1 MIRHILKIMWNQ
13 RRSNGWI
20 FAELAV
26 VAAVLWMM
34 IDTFWV
40 DYRTYH
46 APLGFDIGN
55 VWRFKLSDLDAKAPG
70 YVPDSLYHSS
80 DPEDLTRLMT
90 QIRQNPEVEDVCV
103 TFYSCPYSN
112 GNSWREVKPV
122 DGDTIYAMMIDT
134 FWVDYRT
141 YHAPL
146 GFDIGNVWRF
156 KLSDLD
162 AKAPGYVP
170 DSLYHSSDPE
180 DLTRLMTQIR
190 QNPEVEDVCVTFY
203 SCPYSNGNSWREVKP
218 VDGDTIYAAHMESF
232 QMRNVTPEY
241 FRLFRIRTVDGEPV
255 YDKVAGRHNVIVITP
270 EMAEG
275 FYHGAPNI
283 VGRRVYHGGHDLSS
297 EIAAVSTS
305 IRTNEYERP
314 EASYFQCLEGETY
327 NSTVSSFG
335 ASSAEFCVR
344 MKRPYTQNEMNLF
357 LDGMGERLKVNNL
370 YVYGITPISSFRE
383 QQLSQKEREANN
395 KISLMVFMLVNVF
408 FGIIGTFWLRMQNRK
423 GEIGL
428 RMALGAHRI
437 TLERYMYTEGL
448 CLLAFTLPLLIIF
461 AFNMVYMDQLD
472 SYRQPLT
479 FMRFLMTF
487 GFTYLLMGVM
497 ICIGVWFPVRKVVR
511 LAPAEALRY
520 E

>member
-55 VWRFKLSDLDAKAPG
+55 VWRFKLSDLDTKAPG
-70 YVPDSLYHSS
+70 Y
-80 DPEDLTRLMT
+80 M
-90 QIRQNPEVEDVCV
+90 
-103 TFYSCPYSN
+103 
-112 GNSWREVKPV
+112 
-122 DGDTIYAMMIDT
+122 
-134 FWVDYRT
+134 
-141 YHAPL
+141 
-146 GFDIGNVWRF
+146 
-156 KLSDLD
+156 
-162 AKAPGYVP
+162 P

-241 FRLFRIRTVDGEPV
+241 FRLFRIRTVDGGPV

-357 LDGMGERLKVNNL
+357 LDGM
-370 YVYGITPISSFRE
+370 
-383 QQLSQKEREANN
+383 REA
-395 KISLMVFMLVNVF
+395 
-408 FGIIGTFWLRMQNRK
+408 
-423 GEIGL
+423 
-428 RMALGAHRI
+428 
-437 TLERYMYTEGL
+437 EGQQSL
-448 CLLAFTLPLLIIF
+448 CLRHYPDLL
-461 AFNMVYMDQLD
+461 
-472 SYRQPLT
+472 
-479 FMRFLMTF
+479 
-487 GFTYLLMGVM
+487 
-497 ICIGVWFPVRKVVR
+497 FP
-511 LAPAEALRY
+511 
-520 E
+520 

>member
-13 RRSNGWI
+13 RCSNGWI

-26 VAAVLWMM
+26 VAAVLW
-34 IDTFWV
+34 
-40 DYRTYH
+40 
-46 APLGFDIGN
+46 
-55 VWRFKLSDLDAKAPG
+55 
-70 YVPDSLYHSS
+70 
-80 DPEDLTRLMT
+80 
-90 QIRQNPEVEDVCV
+90 
-103 TFYSCPYSN
+103 
-112 GNSWREVKPV
+112 
-122 DGDTIYAMMIDT
+122 MMIDT

-370 YVYGITPISSFRE
+370 YVYGITTISSFRE

-497 ICIGVWFPVRKVVR
+497 ICIGVWFPVRKAVR

>member
-26 VAAVLWMM
+26 VAAVLW
-34 IDTFWV
+34 
-40 DYRTYH
+40 
-46 APLGFDIGN
+46 
-55 VWRFKLSDLDAKAPG
+55 
-70 YVPDSLYHSS
+70 
-80 DPEDLTRLMT
+80 
-90 QIRQNPEVEDVCV
+90 
-103 TFYSCPYSN
+103 
-112 GNSWREVKPV
+112 
-122 DGDTIYAMMIDT
+122 MMIDT

-275 FYHGAPNI
+275 FYTVPRI
-283 VGRRVYHGGHDLSS
+283 LSVVAC
-297 EIAAVSTS
+297 I
-305 IRTNEYERP
+305 
-314 EASYFQCLEGETY
+314 
-327 NSTVSSFG
+327 
-335 ASSAEFCVR
+335 
-344 MKRPYTQNEMNLF
+344 
-357 LDGMGERLKVNNL
+357 
-370 YVYGITPISSFRE
+370 
-383 QQLSQKEREANN
+383 
-395 KISLMVFMLVNVF
+395 
-408 FGIIGTFWLRMQNRK
+408 
-423 GEIGL
+423 
-428 RMALGAHRI
+428 MA
-437 TLERYMYTEGL
+437 
-448 CLLAFTLPLLIIF
+448 
-461 AFNMVYMDQLD
+461 
-472 SYRQPLT
+472 
-479 FMRFLMTF
+479 
-487 GFTYLLMGVM
+487 VM
-497 ICIGVWFPVRKVVR
+497 ICHPRSLGFHFHPHERIRTSGSLLFPVLGR
-511 LAPAEALRY
+511 
-520 E
+520 

>member
-70 YVPDSLYHSS
+70 Y
-80 DPEDLTRLMT
+80 M
-90 QIRQNPEVEDVCV
+90 
-103 TFYSCPYSN
+103 
-112 GNSWREVKPV
+112 
-122 DGDTIYAMMIDT
+122 
-134 FWVDYRT
+134 
-141 YHAPL
+141 
-146 GFDIGNVWRF
+146 
-156 KLSDLD
+156 
-162 AKAPGYVP
+162 P

-255 YDKVAGRHNVIVITP
+255 YDKVVGRHNVIVITP

-395 KISLMVFMLVNVF
+395 KISLMAFMLVNVF

-487 GFTYLLMGVM
+487 GFTYFLMGVM
-497 ICIGVWFPVRKVVR
+497 ICIGVWFPNHPLCGGAALLRHQRVSGAAGGPPAGGARFAGLPCGAVHREPVH
-511 LAPAEALRY
+511 LPPGGGQIGGAFAPVHPCGSHDRRQALRHPRHPLLHPADGGGAGAG
-520 E
+520 EGRRLPPPAHQRDAAINK

>member
-1 MIRHILKIMWNQ
+1 M
-13 RRSNGWI
+13 
-20 FAELAV
+20 
-26 VAAVLWMM
+26 
-34 IDTFWV
+34 
-40 DYRTYH
+40 
-46 APLGFDIGN
+46 
-55 VWRFKLSDLDAKAPG
+55 
-70 YVPDSLYHSS
+70 
-80 DPEDLTRLMT
+80 
-90 QIRQNPEVEDVCV
+90 
-103 TFYSCPYSN
+103 
-112 GNSWREVKPV
+112 
-122 DGDTIYAMMIDT
+122 
-134 FWVDYRT
+134 
-141 YHAPL
+141 
-146 GFDIGNVWRF
+146 
-156 KLSDLD
+156 
-162 AKAPGYVP
+162 
-170 DSLYHSSDPE
+170 SDPE

-497 ICIGVWFPVRKVVR
+497 ICIGVWFPVRKAVR

>member
-1 MIRHILKIMWNQ
+1 MIKHILKIIWNQ

-26 VAAVLWMM
+26 VAAVLW
-34 IDTFWV
+34 
-40 DYRTYH
+40 
-46 APLGFDIGN
+46 
-55 VWRFKLSDLDAKAPG
+55 
-70 YVPDSLYHSS
+70 
-80 DPEDLTRLMT
+80 
-90 QIRQNPEVEDVCV
+90 
-103 TFYSCPYSN
+103 
-112 GNSWREVKPV
+112 
-122 DGDTIYAMMIDT
+122 MMIDT

-428 RMALGAHRI
+428 TVSRWNAICIPRDFV
-437 TLERYMYTEGL
+437 
-448 CLLAFTLPLLIIF
+448 CLPLHC
-461 AFNMVYMDQLD
+461 
-472 SYRQPLT
+472 P
-479 FMRFLMTF
+479 
-487 GFTYLLMGVM
+487 
-497 ICIGVWFPVRKVVR
+497 C
-511 LAPAEALRY
+511 
-520 E
+520 